1 MKPFEEALRIISLLG
16 SIILVGVIGYRLIE
30 RWSIFDALYMTV
42 ITLATVGYGE
52 THPLS
57 MPGRVFTMFLILGGM
72 GVILYGVSRITS
84 FIVEGEMS
92 GILGRRRMDRMISQL
107 SNHYIVCGWG
117 NTGYYAVE
125 ELNRTRRPCVVIDK
139 DPLRIKQLMER
150 EMMFIE
156 GEATSD
162 ETLIA
167 AGIENAAGLI
177 STLPTDRDNMFV
189 VISARGLN
197 PTFRIVSKIKDISS
211 RDKFLRGGANVVI
224 SSDFIGGLRM
234 VSELVRPGAT
244 SFLDTMLRDGSAL
257 RVEDVQV
264 GPHSKYLKKPLSSC
278 DAFANAGVLLVSI
291 KRGDSFHFNPPP
303 ATILHGGDTLV
314 VIGNPEQLQLV
325 RSAVGS
331 P

>member
-1 MKPFEEALRIISLLG
+1 MKPFREALRIISLLG
-16 SIILVGVIGYRLIE
+16 SILLVGVMGYHLIE
-30 RWSIFDALYMTV
+30 GWSPFDALYMTV

-57 MPGRVFTMFLILGGM
+57 MTGRVFTMLLILGGM
-72 GVILYGVSRITS
+72 GIILYGVSRITS
-84 FIVEGEMS
+84 FVIEGEMS
-92 GILGRRRMDRMISQL
+92 GILRRRRMNRTISRL

-125 ELNRTRRPCVVIDK
+125 ELHRTRRPCVIVEN
-139 DPLRIKQLMER
+139 DPLRIRQLVER
-150 EMMFIE
+150 EMVYVE
-156 GEATSD
+156 GDAADD

-167 AGIENAAGLI
+167 AGIQRAAGLI

-189 VISARGLN
+189 VITARGLN

-211 RDKFLRGGANVVI
+211 RDKFLRGGANIVT

-244 SFLDTMLRDGSAL
+244 SFLDTMLRDNSAL

-264 GPHSKYLKKPLSSC
+264 DIQSRFVKKPIGSC
-278 DAFANAGVLLVSI
+278 DAFAKAGVLLVSI
-291 KRGDSFHFNPPP
+291 KQGDSFHFNPPP
-303 ATILHGGDTLV
+303 ATILDGGDTLV
-314 VIGNPEQLQLV
+314 VIGNPEQLQSV
-325 RSAVGS
+325 RDALNSL
-331 P
+331 

>member
-1 MKPFEEALRIISLLG
+1 MTPFREALRIVSLLG
-16 SIILVGVIGYRLIE
+16 SILLVGVIGYHLIE
-30 RWSIFDALYMTV
+30 RWSLFDALYMTV

-57 MPGRVFTMFLILGGM
+57 TPGRVFTMFLILGGM
-72 GVILYGVSRITS
+72 GMILYGVSRITS
-84 FIVEGEMS
+84 FVVEGEMS
-92 GILGRRRMDRMISQL
+92 GILRRRRMNRTISRL

-125 ELNRTRRPCVVIDK
+125 ELHRTQRPFVVVEK
-139 DPLRIKQLMER
+139 DPLKVKQLVER
-150 EMMFIE
+150 GMMYVE
-156 GEATSD
+156 GDATSD
-162 ETLIA
+162 ATLIA
-167 AGIENAAGLI
+167 AGIQRAAGLI

-189 VISARGLN
+189 VITARGLN
-197 PTFRIVSKIKDISS
+197 RTFSIVSKIKDISS
-211 RDKFLRGGANVVI
+211 RDKFLRGGATIVT

-244 SFLDTMLRDGSAL
+244 SFLDTMLRDNSAL

-264 GPHSKYLKKPLSSC
+264 GLHSKYARKPLSSC
-278 DAFANAGVLLVSI
+278 DAFTKAGVLLVSI
-291 KRGDSFHFNPPP
+291 KHGDSFHFNPPP
-303 ATILHGGDTLV
+303 ATILDGDDTLV

-325 RSAVGS
+325 RSMLNG